1 MPRLRLGRDLGLLR
15 LSLRVEGFRTQM
27 ESFAVLLLLCLGGD
41 EPVTKPVVKQE
52 IVVTAD
58 RQEEPRDQA
67 SAAVTVLDR
76 KDLERLPAA
85 SLSEVLG
92 FVPGVTMMFD
102 SGASGIPM
110 VTSRGFFGGGEVEYM
125 KLLLDGV
132 PVGDAESGNVDWQRF
147 RADDIDRIEIL
158 HGPGSALYGDTALGG
173 VVQVFTR
180 QLAKDEER
188 GEVRLRS
195 GSFGSTDIDASYGTE
210 IDGTRVDA
218 RAGSWRTG
226 GFRQHANTDDRFARL
241 LIERLGDRSRWRFD
255 AEGDRESRHQPGALT
270 QGEIANDRQQSEAI
284 YRFDGQNSS
293 RGRLAATH
301 DSFGAIPYRV
311 TIYGTQRDDDTLRTL
326 LLAPGFASSAF
337 RALTTR
343 TGGGTFEASRDSA
356 RGTLRAG
363 ADVER
368 ATLSGSYASV
378 AAGKTGGTVA
388 SENGSRDRIGLFVTG
403 GWAVTD
409 RVRLTAGLRRDG
421 IRDDLTASTTH
432 GVANRQ
438 NLSAWSPRAGINI
451 HFGQAAFFAQVSSAF
466 KAPTLDQLF
475 DPRPYPNGFG
485 GTLTISNP
493 ALLPQRAHNIEAGL
507 SRNSAWSAWSVV
519 AYRMRVKDEI
529 DFDPQTFSYNN
540 IGSSLHRG
548 IEASVDVARTARVS
562 PQFTYAWTSV
572 ADTAAPGQQLK
583 NIPEHTAQML
593 LRARITD
600 DTRADLVYRWRDSL
614 TLDDEGRFTTPAVS
628 RVDLRLS
635 HDFHNLR
642 LQADLLNA
650 LNAHYNEL
658 GYVLVDFKGR
668 PSPYEYPAPGRALRL
683 GVAWTFSRRGNG

>member
-1 MPRLRLGRDLGLLR
+1 
-15 LSLRVEGFRTQM
+15 M
-27 ESFAVLLLLCLGGD
+27 ESLALLLLSCLAGD
-41 EPVTKPVVKQE
+41 VPAAQVPAVKQE

-58 RQEEPRDQA
+58 RVEEPRDQA

-76 KDLERLPAA
+76 KDVERLPAS

-102 SGASGIPM
+102 SGASGLPM
-110 VTSRGFFGGGEVEYM
+110 ITSRGFFGGGEVEYV
-125 KLLLDGV
+125 KLLIDGV
-132 PVGDAESGNVDWQRF
+132 PVADAESGNVDWQRF
-147 RADDIDRIEIL
+147 RADDVDRIEIL

-195 GSFGSTDIDASYGTE
+195 GSFGSTDFDANYGTE
-210 IDGTRVDA
+210 VSGTRVDA
-218 RAGSWRTG
+218 SAGSWRTG

-241 LIERLGDRSRWRFD
+241 RIERLGDRSRWRFD

-270 QGEIANDRQQSEAI
+270 VSEIANDREQSNAI
-284 YRFDGQNSS
+284 YRFDGQNTS

-301 DSFGAIPYRV
+301 DSYGTIPYHLTV
-311 TIYGTQRDDDTLRTL
+311 YGTQRDDDNLRTL
-326 LLAPGFASSAF
+326 LLAPGFSSSAF

-343 TGGGTFEASRDSA
+343 SGGGTFEASRESA

-368 ATLSGSYASV
+368 ATLSGRYASV
-378 AAGKTGGTVA
+378 AASGQTGSTVA
-388 SENGSRDRIGLFVTG
+388 SERGSRDRIGLFVTAG
-403 GWAVTD
+403 LAVSD
-409 RVRLTAGLRRDG
+409 RVRLTAGLRRDD
-421 IRDDLTASTTH
+421 IRDDLTAATTG
-432 GVANRQ
+432 GVASRQ
-438 NLSAWSPRAGINI
+438 DLSAWSPRAGINV
-451 HFGQAAFFAQVSSAF
+451 HFGSVASPISLFAQVSSAF

-493 ALLPQRAHNIEAGL
+493 SLLPQRAHNVEAGL
-507 SRNSAWSAWSVV
+507 SRNAPSTSWSLV

-529 DFDPQTFSYNN
+529 DFDPQTFSYSN

-548 IEASVDVARTARVS
+548 VEASLDLAKTERIS
-562 PQFTYAWTSV
+562 PQITYAWTRV
-572 ADTAAPGQQLK
+572 ADAATPDQQLK
-583 NIPEHTAQML
+583 NIPKQTAQL
-593 LRARITD
+593 LLHARIAA
-600 DTRADLVYRWRDSL
+600 DTRADLVYRWRDAL
-614 TLDDEGRFTTPAVS
+614 TLDDEGRFATPAVS

-635 HDFHNLR
+635 HDVHNLR
-642 LQADLLNA
+642 FQADLLNA

-668 PSPYEYPAPGRALRL
+668 PTPFEYPAPGRALRL
-683 GVAWTFSRRGNG
+683 GVTWTFSRRGNG

>member
-1 MPRLRLGRDLGLLR
+1 
-15 LSLRVEGFRTQM
+15 M
-27 ESFAVLLLLCLGGD
+27 ESLALLLLSCLAGD
-41 EPVTKPVVKQE
+41 VPAAQVPAVKQE

-58 RQEEPRDQA
+58 RVEEPRDQA

-76 KDLERLPAA
+76 KDVERLPAS

-102 SGASGIPM
+102 SGASGLPM
-110 VTSRGFFGGGEVEYM
+110 ITSRGFFGGGEVEYV
-125 KLLLDGV
+125 KLLIDGV
-132 PVGDAESGNVDWQRF
+132 PVADAESGNVDWQRF
-147 RADDIDRIEIL
+147 RADDVDRIEIL

-195 GSFGSTDIDASYGTE
+195 GSFGSTDFDANYGTE
-210 IDGTRVDA
+210 ISGTRVDA
-218 RAGSWRTG
+218 SAGSWRTG

-241 LIERLGDRSRWRFD
+241 RIERLGDRSRWRFD

-270 QGEIANDRQQSEAI
+270 VGEIANDREQSNAI
-284 YRFDGQNSS
+284 YRFDGQNTS

-301 DSFGAIPYRV
+301 DSYGAIPYRV
-311 TIYGTQRDDDTLRTL
+311 TVYGSQRDDDNLRTL
-326 LLAPGFASSAF
+326 LLAPGFSSSAF

-343 TGGGTFEASRDSA
+343 SGGGTFEASRDTA

-368 ATLSGSYASV
+368 ATLSGRYASV
-378 AAGKTGGTVA
+378 AASGQTGSTVA
-388 SENGSRDRIGLFVTG
+388 SERGSRDRVGLFVTG
-403 GWAVTD
+403 GWAVSD
-409 RVRLTAGLRRDG
+409 RVRLTAGLRRDD
-421 IRDDLTASTTH
+421 IRDDLTAATTG
-432 GVANRQ
+432 GVASRQ
-438 NLSAWSPRAGINI
+438 DLSAWSPRAGINI
-451 HFGQAAFFAQVSSAF
+451 HFGQAASPISFFAQLSSAF

-493 ALLPQRAHNIEAGL
+493 SLLPQRAHNAEAGL
-507 SRNSAWSAWSVV
+507 SRGSAWSAWSVV

-529 DFDPQTFSYNN
+529 DFDPQTFSYSN

-548 IEASVDVARTARVS
+548 VEASLDLAKTERIS
-562 PQFTYAWTSV
+562 PQITYAWTRV
-572 ADTAAPGQQLK
+572 ADAATPDRQLK
-583 NIPEHTAQML
+583 NIPKQTAQL
-593 LRARITD
+593 LLHARIAA
-600 DTRADLVYRWRDSL
+600 DTHADLVYRWRDAL
-614 TLDDEGRFTTPAVS
+614 TLDDEGRFATPAVS

-635 HDFHNLR
+635 HDIHNLR
-642 LQADLLNA
+642 FQADLLNA

-668 PSPYEYPAPGRALRL
+668 PTPFEYPAPGRALRL
-683 GVAWTFSRRGNG
+683 GVTWTFSRRGNG

>member
-1 MPRLRLGRDLGLLR
+1 M
-15 LSLRVEGFRTQM
+15 V
-27 ESFAVLLLLCLGGD
+27 SFAWLLLSCIAGD
-41 EPVTKPVVKQE
+41 APAAQQVPAVKQE

-58 RQEEPRDQA
+58 RIEEPRDQA

-76 KDLERLPAA
+76 KDVERLPAT

-102 SGASGIPM
+102 SGASGLPM
-110 VTSRGFFGGGEVEYM
+110 ITSRGFFGGGEVEYV
-125 KLLLDGV
+125 KLLIDGV
-132 PVGDAESGNVDWQRF
+132 PVADAESGNVDWQRF

-195 GSFGSTDIDASYGTE
+195 GSFGSTDFDFNYGTE
-210 IDGTRVDA
+210 INGTRVDA
-218 RAGSWRTG
+218 SAGSWRTG
-226 GFRQHANTDDRFARL
+226 GFRQHASTDDRFARL
-241 LIERLGDRSRWRFD
+241 LIERLGDRSRWRLD
-255 AEGDRESRHQPGALT
+255 AEGDRGNRHQPGALT
-270 QGEIANDRQQSEAI
+270 AGEIAKDREQSNAI
-284 YRFDGQNSS
+284 YRFDGQNTS

-301 DSFGAIPYRV
+301 DSYGAIPYRI
-311 TIYGTQRDDDTLRTL
+311 TIYGAQRDDDNLRTL
-326 LLAPGFASSAF
+326 LLAPGFSSSAF

-343 TGGGTFEASRDSA
+343 SGGGTFEASRESA

-368 ATLSGSYASV
+368 STLSGRYASV
-378 AAGKTGGTVA
+378 AASGQTGSTVA
-388 SENGSRDRIGLFVTG
+388 SERGSRDRIGLFVTG
-403 GWAVTD
+403 GWAVSD
-409 RVRLTAGLRRDG
+409 RVRLTAGLRRDD
-421 IRDDLTASTTH
+421 IRDDLTAATTG
-432 GVANRQ
+432 GVASRQ

-451 HFGQAAFFAQVSSAF
+451 HFGPAAAPISFFAQVSSAF

-493 ALLPQRAHNIEAGL
+493 LLLPQRAHNIEAGL
-507 SRNSAWSAWSVV
+507 SRGSAWSAWSVV

-529 DFDPQTFSYNN
+529 DFDPETFSYNN
-540 IGSSLHRG
+540 VGSSLHRG
-548 IEASVDVARTARVS
+548 VEASIDLAKTERIS
-562 PQFTYAWTSV
+562 PQLTYAWTGV
-572 ADTAAPGQQLK
+572 ADAATPDRQLK
-583 NIPEHTAQML
+583 NIPKQTAQFL
-593 LRARITD
+593 LHARITT

-614 TLDDEGRFTTPAVS
+614 TLDDEGQFSTPAVS

-635 HDFHNLR
+635 HDFRNLR
-642 LQADLLNA
+642 FQADLLNA

-658 GYVLVDFKGR
+658 GYVLVDFRGR
-668 PSPYEYPAPGRALRL
+668 PTPFEYPAPGRALRL
-683 GVAWTFSRRGNG
+683 GVTWTFSRRGNG

>member
-1 MPRLRLGRDLGLLR
+1 MDCL
-15 LSLRVEGFRTQM
+15 
-27 ESFAVLLLLCLGGD
+27 AVLLLLCLAGD
-41 EPVTKPVVKQE
+41 SPAAQVPPVKQE

-67 SAAVTVLDR
+67 SAAVTVLER
-76 KDLERLPAA
+76 KDVERLPAA

-125 KLLLDGV
+125 KLLIDGV

-147 RADDIDRIEIL
+147 RADDIDRVEIL

-173 VVQVFTR
+173 VVQLFTR

-210 IDGTRVDA
+210 IGGTRVDA

-226 GFRQHANTDDRFARL
+226 GFREHASTDDRFARL
-241 LIERLGDRSRWRFD
+241 LIERLGDHARWRVD
-255 AEGDRESRHQPGALT
+255 AEGDRENRRQPGALT
-270 QGEIANDRQQSEAI
+270 LGEIANDREQSESV
-284 YRFDGQNSS
+284 YRFDGENTS
-293 RGRLAATH
+293 RGRIAATR
-301 DSFGAIPYRV
+301 DSYGAIPYRV
-311 TIYGTQRDDDTLRTL
+311 TVYGTQRDDDNLRTL

-343 TGGGTFEASRDSA
+343 TGGGTFEASRESA
-356 RGTLRAG
+356 RGMLRAG

-378 AAGKTGGTVA
+378 ASGKTGGTVA

-403 GWAVTD
+403 GWALTD
-409 RVRLTAGLRRDG
+409 RVRLTAGLRRDD

-432 GVANRQ
+432 GADSRQ
-438 NLSAWSPRAGINI
+438 NFSAWSPRAGINI
-451 HFGQAAFFAQVSSAF
+451 HFAQAAFFAQVSSAF

-493 ALLPQRAHNIEAGL
+493 ALLPQRAHNIEGGV
-507 SRNSAWSAWSVV
+507 SRSTLNSSWSFV

-529 DFDPQTFSYNN
+529 DFDPRTFSYDN

-548 IEASVDVARTARVS
+548 IEASVDIAKRERIS
-562 PQFTYAWTSV
+562 PQITYAWTSV
-572 ADTAAPGQQLK
+572 ADTAAPGRQLK
-583 NIPEHTAQML
+583 NIPEHTAQL
-593 LRARITD
+593 LVRGRISA
-600 DTRADLVYRWRDSL
+600 DTNADLVYRWRDAL
-614 TLDDEGRFTTPAVS
+614 TLDDEGQFTTPAVS

-635 HDFHNLR
+635 HDIHNLR